1 MIAYRA
7 RSIRTDPP
15 SGYARAATLDAERS
29 RGQSV
34 DLLAPPSGRL
44 ALLGEG
50 HRRFDEVL
58 NEQLGGLRAVS
69 LHRRGGYID
78 SVISRYV
85 QEALRRARYRML
97 DDGTFCG
104 TVANLRGVVASAH
117 TLEQCR
123 DQLAEIVEEWVL
135 VRVSRGL
142 SVPTLGGETVRVR
155 KAS

>member
-1 MIAYRA
+1 M
-7 RSIRTDPP
+7 
-15 SGYARAATLDAERS
+15 
-29 RGQSV
+29 
-34 DLLAPPSGRL
+34 
-44 ALLGEG
+44 
-50 HRRFDEVL
+50 
-58 NEQLGGLRAVS
+58 
-69 LHRRGGYID
+69 
-78 SVISRYV
+78 ISRYV

-104 TVANLRGVVASAH
+104 TVANLRGVVANAD

-142 SVPTLGGETVRVR
+142 SVPALGGETVRVR